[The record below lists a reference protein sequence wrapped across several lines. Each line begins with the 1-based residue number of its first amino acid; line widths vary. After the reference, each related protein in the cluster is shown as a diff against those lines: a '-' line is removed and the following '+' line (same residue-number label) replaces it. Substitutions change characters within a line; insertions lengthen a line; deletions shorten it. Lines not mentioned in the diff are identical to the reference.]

1 MACIYV
7 LVRESEPENPRYV
20 GISKF
25 DDPKK
30 RFYSHSVRS
39 RTGHSL
45 PVYDW
50 MRKYKDVTYILI
62 KSKISIEEAKTLEI
76 KLIKKLRKNNIK
88 LLNCT
93 DGGDGTEGL
102 SEEAREKIRKSS
114 LGRRHTEKTKKKMSE
129 AKLGKTTWNK
139 GIPMREESKAKLSNS
154 KKNKKLSEEHKQ
166 KISEGNKGRVV
177 SEETKRKIGNAHR
190 NKVVSEETRV
200 KLSIA
205 NKGKTPHNKGKPMSK
220 EQKIKLSNSKKG
232 ISPWNKGL
240 KLGK

>member
-1 MACIYV
+1 MACVYV
-7 LVRESEPENPRYV
+7 LIRESEPETPRYV

-39 RTGHSL
+39 KTGYSL

-50 MRKYKDVTYILI
+50 MRKHEDVTYKLI
-62 KSKISIEEAKTLEI
+62 KSKISVEEAKTLEV
-76 KLIKKLRKNNIK
+76 KLIKKFRKNNVK

-93 DGGDGTEGL
+93 DGGDGADGL

-114 LGRRHTEKTKKKMSE
+114 LGRRHTVETKKKMSE
-129 AKLGKTTWNK
+129 AKLGKSTWNK

-154 KKNKKLSEEHKQ
+154 KKNKTLSAEHKQ
-166 KISEGNKGRVV
+166 KISNSNRGRVV
-177 SEETKRKIGNAHR
+177 SEETKRKIGDAHR
-190 NKVVSEETRV
+190 NKVVSEETRA

-205 NKGKTPHNKGKPMSK
+205 NKGKIPPNKGKPMSE
-220 EQKIKLSNSKKG
+220 EQKIKLSNSRKG
-232 ISPWNKGL
+232 IIPWNKGL
-240 KLGK
+240 KIGG